1 MIPSGD
7 NKNPLLANLPDSTT
21 LKSKLSQ
28 LTWSSFGKTELHQ
41 AVYSLQQDLKKIWG
55 QVIEIVNHFE
65 SFNYQFAL
73 GINAMALSTDAHVK
87 LSVESF
93 GSLKAQVEALGQ
105 ENKEIKELL
114 ERQSKYFEQIEQKQ
128 NKMLEIEKEALES
141 SDKVLFKL
149 CSLRANLFIDTRAA
163 DDDED
168 EVAITT
174 NFLAE
179 LNRTQLP
186 SNTTFDSKVSERTN
200 QLQGRGPTSNLD
212 RSTLASERD
221 HKTRT
226 VKNPFSQTDEADKE
240 KKRAYQQQ
248 EPIIRTTKKPEN
260 QGQP

>member
-55 QVIEIVNHFE
+55 HVIEIVNHFE
-65 SFNYQFAL
+65 SFNNQFAL

-87 LSVESF
+87 LSVELF

-149 CSLRANLFIDTRAA
+149 CSLRADLFIDTR
-163 DDDED
+163 DEED

-174 NFLAE
+174 NFLTD

-200 QLQGRGPTSNLD
+200 QLQGRGPTSNLN

-240 KKRAYQQQ
+240 KKRRYQQQ
-248 EPIIRTTKKPEN
+248 ESIISTTTKKPEN